1 MRIRSHLLL
10 FAAFSVL
17 PVLAFSLVMGIV
29 FWQQQRHAVERGFLE
44 RVRAMAIALDREH
57 TGIIQVLGA
66 LPSLGNRAYFRQ
78 LVATVQPVVSN
89 LQREPFTGEYATYV
103 GIPVSRQSK
112 IRYALFAVVVQPT
125 WLRLMGEFSRA
136 PGATVTLLDRDR
148 LIIARTLNNE
158 RWLGQPPAQA
168 LYDNALERV
177 EGVYRS
183 IGLEG
188 QWFYSA
194 HRRAEVSGWTVA
206 TGVPV
211 QGVENALRKS
221 AAVLLGGAALSI
233 GLAVGLALVFGR
245 RIARPVA
252 SLAEQAI
259 SLGRGRPLQES
270 APPSGVAEVEAVA
283 AALQHAGVTIESREA
298 ERGALLGREQ
308 AARAEAEA
316 ANRAKDAFLAILSHE
331 LRTPMNAAYGWARM
345 LQGEQLEPDA
355 RRRALDAIV
364 RNADAQVKL
373 IDDLLDVSRIITGKM
388 RLDVGP
394 VDLEAVL
401 EAALDAVRP
410 AAEAKGVR
418 LESVLDRRTGPVTGD
433 SGRLQQVVWNLLMNA
448 VKFTPRGGHVQLQL
462 RRTNSRVEIIV
473 SDTGQGIAP
482 ATLPRIFERFTQGDS
497 SSTRAHGGLGVG
509 LALVRH
515 LVELH
520 GGSVVA
526 HSPGEGQGAT
536 FVVSLPVSLA
546 AVHEPATPVTPAG
559 AETRPHL
566 DGIRLLVVDD
576 DRDALDLATLIL
588 TGAGAEVKTAASAPE
603 ALHVFGWWR
612 PDVLLCDIE
621 MPGEDGYSL
630 IRKIRALA
638 PALGGRTPAIA
649 VTAYGR
655 AEDRVRSI
663 SAGFN
668 MHVPKPVDPTEL
680 QILVAG
686 LASAAVRS

>member
-1 MRIRSHLLL
+1 
-10 FAAFSVL
+10 
-17 PVLAFSLVMGIV
+17 
-29 FWQQQRHAVERGFLE
+29 
-44 RVRAMAIALDREH
+44 
-57 TGIIQVLGA
+57 
-66 LPSLGNRAYFRQ
+66 
-78 LVATVQPVVSN
+78 
-89 LQREPFTGEYATYV
+89 
-103 GIPVSRQSK
+103 
-112 IRYALFAVVVQPT
+112 
-125 WLRLMGEFSRA
+125 
-136 PGATVTLLDRDR
+136 
-148 LIIARTLNNE
+148 
-158 RWLGQPPAQA
+158 
-168 LYDNALERV
+168 
-177 EGVYRS
+177 
-183 IGLEG
+183 
-188 QWFYSA
+188 
-194 HRRAEVSGWTVA
+194 
-206 TGVPV
+206 
-211 QGVENALRKS
+211 
-221 AAVLLGGAALSI
+221 
-233 GLAVGLALVFGR
+233 VGLALVFGR

-270 APPSGVAEVEAVA
+270 APPSGVAAVEAVA

-418 LESVLDRRTGPVTGD
+418 LESVLDRRAGPVTGD
-433 SGRLQQVVWNLLMNA
+433 PGRLQQVVWNLLMNA

-686 LASAAVRS
+686 LASAAVRP